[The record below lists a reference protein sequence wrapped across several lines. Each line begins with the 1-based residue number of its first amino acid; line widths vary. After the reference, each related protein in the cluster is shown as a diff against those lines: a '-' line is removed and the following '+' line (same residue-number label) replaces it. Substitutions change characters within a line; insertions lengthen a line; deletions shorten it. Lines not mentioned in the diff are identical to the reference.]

1 MHSEIRE
8 LLAALAVEAHI
19 PMKEGREMTLG
30 DAQAVLAV
38 LEKKNQSSS
47 L

>member
-1 MHSEIRE
+1 MTSEIRE
-8 LLAALAVEAHI
+8 LLAVLAVEAHI

-30 DAQAVLAV
+30 DAQAILAL

>member
-1 MHSEIRE
+1 MNSEIRE
-8 LLAALAVEAHI
+8 LLAVLAVEAHI

-30 DAQAVLAV
+30 DTQAVLAV